1 MSLLVVN
8 MQETSR
14 QVVNHL
20 RIMIEEAELL
30 STQRAKLFVVLLHF
44 PPAQFF
50 DPCYPSLFLNGWD
63 HCYLDTVADSAVRKV
78 VGIRNWFWQCCF
90 PKQSQKPFE
99 RDFSVLALMDI
110 LPEAIPILSSRVFFG
125 SSQEGSFNWP
135 MNVSQR
141 SKALRDL
148 LFMKGVGRVLCEK
161 FWSYW
166 KPTVMAEYLEKAA
179 TFTKDRESTLSITES
194 VQTKFKSLFFDFLVY
209 MLSKINEGFNIDVL
223 FDSYCT
229 PAVQELFLDILQ
241 AFPPPNPSQVTVLS
255 TSLQIP
261 TPDHSPRFPFF
272 KVVCEA
278 VERIV
283 EQSYKDTNVKLDLL
297 QGEEGEST
305 GGTSLYIQNHTAIY
319 NKLLEAVGG
328 RIKKKMEVRAV

>member
-1 MSLLVVN
+1 MKGSLVIVHTL
-8 MQETSR
+8 
-14 QVVNHL
+14 
-20 RIMIEEAELL
+20 
-30 STQRAKLFVVLLHF
+30 
-44 PPAQFF
+44 
-50 DPCYPSLFLNGWD
+50 
-63 HCYLDTVADSAVRKV
+63 LDTLYIV
-78 VGIRNWFWQCCF
+78 
-90 PKQSQKPFE
+90 
-99 RDFSVLALMDI
+99 
-110 LPEAIPILSSRVFFG
+110 ILSSRVFFG

-148 LFMKGVGRVLCEK
+148 LFTKGVGRVLCEK

-166 KPTVMAEYLEKAA
+166 KPAVMAEYLKEAA

-194 VQTKFKSLFFDFLVY
+194 VQTTFKSLFFDFLVY

-241 AFPPPNPSQVTVLS
+241 AFPLPNLSQLQILS
-255 TSLQIP
+255 TNLQIP

-283 EQSYKDTNVKLDLL
+283 EQSYNVKLDLL
-297 QGEEGEST
+297 QGEEAEST
-305 GGTSLYIQNHTAIY
+305 GGNSLYIQNRTAIY

-328 RIKKKMEVRAV
+328 RIKKKMEVRTV